1 MVLRCKRCAEVD
13 GDEASRHSMRAKRRC
28 AWELDEGEEGETSNG
43 LVQINALLS
52 LEGREIPLPSHFVGI
67 MSNANRQTNLKAE
80 LLEYIMCS
88 LARMGFVE
96 ARECLQ
102 DNIQLLFAS
111 EVQHKPFALLRSVQQ
126 YDAFRPPAIGVTILR
141 PPAICVT
148 IFFLSII
155 VLTRFFV
162 CALLQEL
169 NLCLEDYCRP
179 LLRAVAHHIWKHAH
193 HTGFPYPILLA
204 EFRFS
209 MKVKQQIGTI
219 LTACS

>member
-1 MVLRCKRCAEVD
+1 MAALVAINAVLRCKRCAEGD
-13 GDEASRHSMRAKRRC
+13 GDEASHHSMRAKRRC
-28 AWELDEGEEGETSNG
+28 TWELEGETSTG
-43 LVQINALLS
+43 LLQINALLS

-67 MSNANRQTNLKAE
+67 MSHANGQTNLKAE

-96 ARECLQ
+96 ARECVQ
-102 DNIQLLFAS
+102 DNVELLFAS
-111 EVQHKPFALLRSVQQ
+111 EVQQKFFALLRAKQK
-126 YDAFRPPAIGVTILR
+126 ILFNIIIEIL
-141 PPAICVT
+141 PFNNNIEQD
-148 IFFLSII
+148 FL
-155 VLTRFFV
+155 FGFP
-162 CALLQEL
+162 QEL

-193 HTGFPYPILLA
+193 HTGFSYSKLLA

-209 MKVKQQIGTI
+209 MEVKQQIATI